1 MKRSNMTAILLILVL
16 AFSLT
21 ACGGAKNNKENA
33 SGQTSESGTS
43 LSAEPGDDKEAAD
56 LYQKLMQKEED
67 IQSANAKLWEK
78 LFLTIDKDQVVIG
91 DNNNY
96 GDFLLKAIEAA
107 KDQFTADE
115 LKILNDGAGQIREI
129 EEKLMALEEKYPDCV
144 KMPGEGESAAAGN
157 AGSGQEKFPD
167 FQGKD
172 LDGKEVNSSELFS
185 GNTVTV
191 VNFWFTTCKPCVG
204 ELADLDALNQEL
216 AQKGGAVVGINA
228 FTLDGDEGAI
238 AEAKEILSKKG
249 AAYQNLWFDS
259 DSDAGRF
266 TAGLYAFPT
275 TYVVDQDGNI
285 VGQPIVGAVTSPEQT
300 KALNALIEQALATCK
315 RNPSPV

>member
-1 MKRSNMTAILLILVL
+1 MKRSNMIMFLLILVL
-16 AFSLT
+16 AFGLT
-21 ACGGAKNNKENA
+21 ACGKAKNNRETA
-33 SGQTSESGTS
+33 SGQTSESETL
-43 LSAEPGDDKEAAD
+43 LSAEPGDAKEAAD

-78 LFLTIDKDQVVIG
+78 LFLTIDKDQVVSG

-144 KMPGEGESAAAGN
+144 KMPGEGESAE
-157 AGSGQEKFPD
+157 SGQEKFPD

-172 LDGKEVNSSELFS
+172 LDGKDVNSNELFS

-275 TYVVDQDGNI
+275 TYVVDQNGNI
-285 VGQPIVGAVTSPEQT
+285 VGQPIVGAVTSQEQMKT
-300 KALNALIEQALATCK
+300 LHALIEQALYQKYAAESAAA
-315 RNPSPV
+315 RR

>member
-21 ACGGAKNNKENA
+21 ACGGAKNNKETA

-43 LSAEPGDDKEAAD
+43 LSAELGDDKEAAD

-78 LFLTIDKDQVVIG
+78 LFLTIDKDQVVSG

-129 EEKLMALEEKYPDCV
+129 EEKLMALEEKYPD
-144 KMPGEGESAAAGN
+144 
-157 AGSGQEKFPD
+157 
-167 FQGKD
+167 
-172 LDGKEVNSSELFS
+172 
-185 GNTVTV
+185 
-191 VNFWFTTCKPCVG
+191 
-204 ELADLDALNQEL
+204 
-216 AQKGGAVVGINA
+216 
-228 FTLDGDEGAI
+228 
-238 AEAKEILSKKG
+238 
-249 AAYQNLWFDS
+249 
-259 DSDAGRF
+259 
-266 TAGLYAFPT
+266 
-275 TYVVDQDGNI
+275 
-285 VGQPIVGAVTSPEQT
+285 
-300 KALNALIEQALATCK
+300 
-315 RNPSPV
+315 

>member
-1 MKRSNMTAILLILVL
+1 MKRSYMTAILFILVL
-16 AFSLT
+16 AFGLT

-43 LSAEPGDDKEAAD
+43 LSAEPEDAKEAAD

-78 LFLTIDKDQVVIG
+78 LFLTIDKDQVVSG

-107 KDQFTADE
+107 KDQFTSDE

-266 TAGLYAFPT
+266 TAG
-275 TYVVDQDGNI
+275 
-285 VGQPIVGAVTSPEQT
+285 QPIVGAVTSPEQT

-315 RNPSPV
+315 RNPRPV

>member
-1 MKRSNMTAILLILVL
+1 MKRSYMTTILFILVL
-16 AFSLT
+16 AFGLT

-43 LSAEPGDDKEAAD
+43 LSAEPEDDKEAAD

-78 LFLTIDKDQVVIG
+78 LFLTIDKDQVVSG

-96 GDFLLKAIEAA
+96 GDFLRKAIEAA
-107 KDQFTADE
+107 KDQFTSDE

-157 AGSGQEKFPD
+157 AGSGQE
-167 FQGKD
+167 KD

-266 TAGLYAFPT
+266 AAGLYAFPT

>member
-1 MKRSNMTAILLILVL
+1 MDLSLGAFYALMNKVSLLGSKWMSIDASPAEHAEESVRWMLMSQAHPITRNVSGAGSVSMPVPRMPSAFATALRPTQIEMEKRNETIIYDNDPVHPCAGIW
-16 AFSLT
+16 LT
-21 ACGGAKNNKENA
+21 ACGGAKNNKETA

-43 LSAEPGDDKEAAD
+43 LSAEPGDAKEAAD

-78 LFLTIDKDQVVIG
+78 LFLTIDKDQVVSG

-129 EEKLMALEEKYPDCV
+129 EEKLTALEEKYPDCV

-157 AGSGQEKFPD
+157 AESGQEKFPD

-172 LDGKEVNSSELFS
+172 LDGKEVNSSELF
-185 GNTVTV
+185 
-191 VNFWFTTCKPCVG
+191 P
-204 ELADLDALNQEL
+204 
-216 AQKGGAVVGINA
+216 
-228 FTLDGDEGAI
+228 AI
-238 AEAKEILSKKG
+238 
-249 AAYQNLWFDS
+249 
-259 DSDAGRF
+259 
-266 TAGLYAFPT
+266 P
-275 TYVVDQDGNI
+275 
-285 VGQPIVGAVTSPEQT
+285 
-300 KALNALIEQALATCK
+300 
-315 RNPSPV
+315 

>member
-1 MKRSNMTAILLILVL
+1 MTAILLIVVL
-16 AFSLT
+16 AFGLT
-21 ACGGAKNNKENA
+21 ACGGAKNNKETA

-78 LFLTIDKDQVVIG
+78 LFLTIDKDQVVSG

-157 AGSGQEKFPD
+157 AESGQEKFPD

-191 VNFWFTTCKPCVG
+191 VNFWFTTCGPCVE
-204 ELADLDALNQEL
+204 ELGALDALNKELQE
-216 AQKGGAVVGINA
+216 KDGALVGVNT
-228 FTLDGDEGAI
+228 FTLDGNEKAI
-238 AEAKEILSKKG
+238 AEAKEVLKKKG
-249 AAYQNLWFDS
+249 ASYQNVYFDS
-259 DSDAGRF
+259 ESDAGTF
-266 TAGLYAFPT
+266 ATGVYAYPT
-275 TYVVDQDGNI
+275 TYVVDREGNL
-285 VGQPIVGAVTSPEQT
+285 VGDPIVGAITEPKQKE
-300 KALNALIEQALATCK
+300 ALQKLIDQAIADDQG
-315 RNPSPV
+315 

>member
-1 MKRSNMTAILLILVL
+1 MKRSYMTAILFILVL
-16 AFSLT
+16 AFGLT

-43 LSAEPGDDKEAAD
+43 LSAEPEDAKEAAD
-56 LYQKLMQKEED
+56 LYQELMQKEED

-78 LFLTIDKDQVVIG
+78 LFLTIDKDQVVNE

-157 AGSGQEKFPD
+157 A
-167 FQGKD
+167 
-172 LDGKEVNSSELFS
+172 
-185 GNTVTV
+185 
-191 VNFWFTTCKPCVG
+191 
-204 ELADLDALNQEL
+204 ELA
-216 AQKGGAVVGINA
+216 
-228 FTLDGDEGAI
+228 
-238 AEAKEILSKKG
+238 G
-249 AAYQNLWFDS
+249 AAGSPGGNSQN
-259 DSDAGRF
+259 AGAQAARSQRAI
-266 TAGLYAFPT
+266 TAA
-275 TYVVDQDGNI
+275 NAE
-285 VGQPIVGAVTSPEQT
+285 GQRNKAALGAG
-300 KALNALIEQALATCK
+300 
-315 RNPSPV
+315 

>member
-1 MKRSNMTAILLILVL
+1 MKRSYMTAILFILVL
-16 AFSLT
+16 AFGLT
-21 ACGGAKNNKENA
+21 ACGGAKNNKETA
-33 SGQTSESGTS
+33 SEQTSESGTS
-43 LSAEPGDDKEAAD
+43 LSAEPGDAKEAAD

-67 IQSANAKLWEK
+67 IQSANAELWEK
-78 LFLTIDKDQVVIG
+78 LFLTIDKDQVVSG

-144 KMPGEGESAAAGN
+144 KMPGEGESTAAGN

-191 VNFWFTTCKPCVG
+191 VNFWFTTCKPVS
-204 ELADLDALNQEL
+204 ESLR
-216 AQKGGAVVGINA
+216 I
-228 FTLDGDEGAI
+228 
-238 AEAKEILSKKG
+238 
-249 AAYQNLWFDS
+249 WM
-259 DSDAGRF
+259 R
-266 TAGLYAFPT
+266 
-275 TYVVDQDGNI
+275 
-285 VGQPIVGAVTSPEQT
+285 
-300 KALNALIEQALATCK
+300 
-315 RNPSPV
+315 

>member
-1 MKRSNMTAILLILVL
+1 MTMFLLILVL
-16 AFSLT
+16 AFGLT
-21 ACGGAKNNKENA
+21 ACGEAKNNRETA
-33 SGQTSESGTS
+33 SGQTSESGTL
-43 LSAEPGDDKEAAD
+43 LSAEPGDAKEAAD
-56 LYQKLMQKEED
+56 LYQKLMQKEEE
-67 IQSANAKLWEK
+67 IQSANATLWEK
-78 LFLTIDKDQVVIG
+78 LFLTINKDQVVSG

-144 KMPGEGESAAAGN
+144 KMPGEDESAAAGS
-157 AGSGQEKFPD
+157 AESGQEKFPD

-172 LDGKEVNSSELFS
+172 LDGKDVNSNELFS

-266 TAGLYAFPT
+266 TA
-275 TYVVDQDGNI
+275 
-285 VGQPIVGAVTSPEQT
+285 
-300 KALNALIEQALATCK
+300 
-315 RNPSPV
+315 

>member
-1 MKRSNMTAILLILVL
+1 MKRSYMTAILFILVL
-16 AFSLT
+16 AFGLT
-21 ACGGAKNNKENA
+21 ACGGAKNNKETA

-43 LSAEPGDDKEAAD
+43 LSAEPGDAKEAAD

-78 LFLTIDKDQVVIG
+78 LFLTIDKDQVVSG

-96 GDFLLKAIEAA
+96 GDFLRKAIEAA

-238 AEAKEILSKKG
+238 AEAKEILSK
-249 AAYQNLWFDS
+249 
-259 DSDAGRF
+259 RE
-266 TAGLYAFPT
+266 
-275 TYVVDQDGNI
+275 
-285 VGQPIVGAVTSPEQT
+285 QPIRISGLTPTAMPVVLPPDCTHSQRPMLLIRTGTSWDS
-300 KALNALIEQALATCK
+300 
-315 RNPSPV
+315 RS